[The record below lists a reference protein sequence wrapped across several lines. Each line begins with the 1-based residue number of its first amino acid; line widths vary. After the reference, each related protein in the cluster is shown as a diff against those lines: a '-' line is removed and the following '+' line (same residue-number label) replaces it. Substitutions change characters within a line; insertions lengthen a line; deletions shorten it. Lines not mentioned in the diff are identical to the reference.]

1 MISQDKIRQQTEM
14 LSNRVKN
21 RFRYL
26 SKRYRHDNIECY
38 RLYDWDIPEIRAVVD
53 WYAGHIV
60 IGEYERLQTGPD
72 WLPQMA
78 AALGEALGVPPDKVH
93 MKRRHTRTPGEER
106 YGKPGSLGQRIE
118 VRERDL
124 RFFVNLDDFLDTG
137 LFSDHRD
144 TRLIVKGLAEG
155 KDFLNL
161 FAYTG
166 AFTCAA
172 AAGAAATTVTVDQS
186 SIYIR
191 WTKDNMGLN
200 GFTGSGHK
208 FIQSE
213 VGAFL
218 ENTRNEGSLF
228 NFALIDPPSF
238 FRYGPKEEFD
248 INRDHPR
255 LITDALTVMAKGSI
269 ILFSTNHQRFKPR
282 MEDLPVKDLIELTPS
297 TIPEDYRN
305 RMIHRC
311 WKIIK

>member
-1 MISQDKIRQQTEM
+1 M
-14 LSNRVKN
+14 LSNRVRN

-26 SKRYRHDNIECY
+26 SKQYKRDNIDCY

-72 WLPQMA
+72 WLSQMA
-78 AALGEALGVPPDKVH
+78 SAVCQALDIPPDKIH

-106 YGKPGSLGQRIE
+106 YGKPGSLGHRIE

-124 RFFVNLDDFLDTG
+124 NFLVNLDDFLDTG

-144 TRLIVKGLAEG
+144 TRLIVKSLAGG

-172 AAGAAATTVTVDQS
+172 ASGEAATTTTVDQS
-186 SIYIR
+186 STYIE
-191 WTKDNMGLN
+191 WAKDNMELN
-200 GFTGSGHK
+200 GFTGGRHK
-208 FIQSE
+208 FIRSD
-213 VGAFL
+213 VGTFL
-218 ENTRNEGSLF
+218 ENIRNKGTVF
-228 NFALIDPPSF
+228 NFVFIDPPSF
-238 FRYGPKEEFD
+238 FKYRSKDEFD
-248 INRDHPR
+248 INRDHPQ
-255 LITDALTVMAKGSI
+255 LIRDVLTVMAKDSI
-269 ILFSTNHQRFKPR
+269 ILFSTNHQRFQPR
-282 MEDLPVKDLIELTPS
+282 MEGLPVEELIELTPS

-305 RMIHRC
+305 RMLHRC